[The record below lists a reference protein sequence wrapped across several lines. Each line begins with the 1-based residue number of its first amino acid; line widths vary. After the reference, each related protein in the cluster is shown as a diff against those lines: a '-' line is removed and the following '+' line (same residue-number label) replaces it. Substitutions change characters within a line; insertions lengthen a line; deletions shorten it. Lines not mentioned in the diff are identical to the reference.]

1 MLTFPPQPVSPKE
14 LARRRVLDAL
24 RRRGP
29 LARVEIG
36 QELGLSPATIS
47 EITSS
52 LVAEGVLVVDEAGE
66 PAGLR
71 GRPKQRLTFA
81 DDLGAVIGV
90 WVGYNRLEFRLVDSA
105 GQTRATVGVDKPLK
119 DLAPAAFLD
128 ELAGAITDFARQA
141 ADGPPIKAVGVA
153 AQGYVDAS
161 AGVIT
166 WSPVFTAREI
176 PVSAGLA
183 QRLDLPVAVEND
195 ASAMALA
202 VARRHAELQAGRT
215 ACLMI
220 GDGVGMGFLVHGELY
235 RGART
240 GGSEFGH
247 VRIRRGGPQCRCG
260 GRGCIEAFLADY
272 ALYRDAQ
279 LMDQRP
285 APASLMPS
293 EASMRRLLDQAQGGD
308 RALLDLLHGAGEVL
322 GDAVGILIQ
331 TLEPDH
337 IVICGPGTRAWPLIK
352 SAFDDALARASI
364 PELRLLTDVR
374 VVESSHDLL
383 TEGVIF
389 QCLRELD
396 AGLSRVEGG
405 EARPTLA
412 AR

>member
-1 MLTFPPQPVSPKE
+1 MLTFPAHVTTPRE

-29 LARVEIG
+29 MARVEVG

-47 EITSS
+47 ELTSA
-52 LVAEGVLVVDEAGE
+52 LLAEGVLVIDEGVE
-66 PAGLR
+66 PGGAR

-105 GQTRATVGVDKPLK
+105 GRTRAASGLDKPLK
-119 DLAPAAFLD
+119 DLAPDAFLD
-128 ELAGAITDFARQA
+128 ELADAIEGFAQRE
-141 ADGPPIKAVGVA
+141 GGGSSVKAVGIA
-153 AQGYVDAS
+153 AQGYVDSS
-161 AGVIT
+161 AGIIT
-166 WSPVFTAREI
+166 WSPVFTARDI
-176 PVSAGLA
+176 PVAAGLA
-183 QRLDLPVAVEND
+183 ERLRLPIVVEND

-202 VARRHAELQAGRT
+202 VARRHPELQAGRT

-220 GDGVGMGFLVHGELY
+220 GDGVGMGFLMNGELY
-235 RGART
+235 RGARS

-260 GRGCIEAFLADY
+260 GRGCVEAFLADY

-285 APASLMPS
+285 APTSLMPS
-293 EASMRRLLDQAQGGD
+293 EASMQRLLDQAKRGD
-308 RALLDLLHGAGEVL
+308 RALLDLFQGAGEVL

-337 IVICGPGTRAWPLIK
+337 VVICGPGTRAWSLIEP
-352 SAFDDALARASI
+352 AFDDALARASI

-389 QCLRELD
+389 QGLRELD
-396 AGLSRVEGG
+396 AGLSSVDAGEGR
-405 EARPTLA
+405 ALA
-412 AR
+412 AER